1 MNSFSK
7 ASEAQGWMFRDSL
20 VPPFLRKW
28 LRDKF
33 ERPGEMG
40 KLSFQSLGY
49 FFSTRQK
56 NKTTSSPLQENRKPI
71 QNKLQ
76 DASIQDRFDK
86 TIKPRPKPK
95 KKKPDNS
102 RNSQRNLTPLGPLL
116 QRPFHRPPHRLS
128 HGQHRLVA

>member
-1 MNSFSK
+1 MKMDKISPLSRHEECIAYTVTLVMQLRDLHLIHHSAVTSPLLKMNSFSK

-56 NKTTSSPLQENRKPI
+56 NKTTSSPLQENR
-71 QNKLQ
+71 
-76 DASIQDRFDK
+76 RE
-86 TIKPRPKPK
+86 THPK
-95 KKKPDNS
+95 
-102 RNSQRNLTPLGPLL
+102 
-116 QRPFHRPPHRLS
+116 
-128 HGQHRLVA
+128 